1 MKRVLVVDD
10 ERPVIE
16 TIELMVRR
24 DLAGEFSVVGDASS
38 GRDAVEKAAALA
50 PDIVLMDVW
59 MPGISGLDAVREI
72 RARGLPCVF
81 ILVTAYERF
90 DIAREAM
97 ELGVLDYLLKP
108 VVRDKLASAL
118 RAAAA
123 FADRRFELERR
134 EMEHREREERLRS
147 FVEEA
152 FLGAVMS
159 GDPDGFDPERYRAAL
174 GIPGGRVLVGAAAF
188 LPPPGSPDPR
198 GDVRALYAAFRQA
211 VRYKTRALAGPLK
224 SGFSSLLLSLPE
236 SGFGEAEAK
245 SFRSDLAEAK
255 SFRSD
260 LAEALA
266 PGPGTGSIRMGFS
279 PPAPLEEAPSSWTT
293 AYREALGLGS
303 AEGSGPGVPGQAS
316 PARREDERA
325 FLEFLLAGDSPRAR
339 QALDRILERLRHRG
353 DPPPGERYRLV
364 GLFAGAYRDLEV
376 RGYLGPGEADRLLDL
391 EDLRIAP
398 GAEGLAEAARTRFPA
413 LAACAGNAP
422 RWSAPVARAAAYIR
436 ENYAG
441 PISLESAA
449 AEIPLSPGRL
459 SRLFVEETGRG
470 FSDFLTGVRIEKAK
484 ELLAEPG
491 ASVKLVSSACGYPDP
506 NYFARLFKKETGYTP
521 SAFASASREGS
532 DEKP

>member
-10 ERPVIE
+10 ERPVVE
-16 TIELMVRR
+16 TIELIVRR

-38 GRDAVEKAAALA
+38 GRDAVEKAGVLA

-97 ELGVLDYLLKP
+97 ELGVMDYLLKP
-108 VVRDKLASAL
+108 VARDKLASAL

-152 FLGAVMS
+152 FLRAVMS
-159 GDPDGFDPERYRAAL
+159 GDSAGFDPERYRAAL
-174 GIPGGRVLVGAAAF
+174 GISEGRVLVGAAVF

-198 GDVRALYAAFRQA
+198 GDVQALYGAFRQA

-224 SGFSSLLLSLPE
+224 SGCSAVLLPLPGAGSE
-236 SGFGEAEAK
+236 DVEAK
-245 SFRSDLAEAK
+245 AFLADLAQ
-255 SFRSD
+255 
-260 LAEALA
+260 ALD
-266 PGPGTGSIRMGFS
+266 PGPGKGSIRTGFA

-293 AYREALGLGS
+293 AYREALWPGS
-303 AEGSGPGVPGQAS
+303 PAGAGSGTPGTSA
-316 PARREDERA
+316 ARREDERT
-325 FLEFLLAGDSPRAR
+325 FLTSLVSGDSVRAR
-339 QALDRILERLRHRG
+339 LALERLLEGLRDRG

-364 GLFAGAYRDLEV
+364 GLFAEAYRDLEA
-376 RGYLGPGEADRLLDL
+376 RGFLGPGEADRLLDL
-391 EDLRIAP
+391 EDLRAAP
-398 GAEGLAEAARTRFPA
+398 GAEGLAETARARFPA
-413 LAACAGNAP
+413 LAAAAANAP
-422 RWSAPVARAAAYIR
+422 RWSAPVARAAAYVR

-459 SRLFVEETGRG
+459 SRLFVENTGRG

-491 ASVKLVSSACGYPDP
+491 ASVKLVSAACGYPDP

-521 SAFASASREGS
+521 SAFASVSREGS